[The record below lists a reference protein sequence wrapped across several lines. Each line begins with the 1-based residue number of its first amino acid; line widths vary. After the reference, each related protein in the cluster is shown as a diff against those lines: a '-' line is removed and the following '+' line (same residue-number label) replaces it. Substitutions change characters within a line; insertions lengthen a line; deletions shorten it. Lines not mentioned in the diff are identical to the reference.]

1 MISIYSTQIPHY
13 VCCINPIERD
23 SENTKADDSKQ
34 LLFHRNTVA
43 LQLRYA
49 GILEAVKMAR
59 LSFPNRYTHQVFYQR
74 YRILSNPNHPVSKQ
88 LPLTLSPSLTPSE
101 AQAQCDLLIQT
112 LNKTSGELSASPS
125 SSAVDPH
132 LQEEQVTGALAV
144 VATLQSNLLELGSRY
159 VSIAKILSKI
169 GLYLLAISYHRH
181 HLVHIMFRKLTYI
194 ILIATSSSSSSSL
207 SGGVTRK
214 NTVVSGLSKV
224 FLDKNAHSLL
234 EAYRFHLLTLCTN
247 KIGGLI
253 MRKVILKKRST
264 RRQVAAV
271 MTQRLVRGFIA
282 RRRYK
287 KV

>member
-1 MISIYSTQIPHY
+1 
-13 VCCINPIERD
+13 
-23 SENTKADDSKQ
+23 
-34 LLFHRNTVA
+34 
-43 LQLRYA
+43 
-49 GILEAVKMAR
+49 MAR

-74 YRILSNPNHPVSKQ
+74 YRILSNPNHPVSKT

-125 SSAVDPH
+125 SSLAVDPH
-132 LQEEQVTGALAV
+132 LQEEQQVTGALAV

-169 GLYLLAISYHRH
+169 GLHLLAISYHRH
-181 HLVHIMFRKLTYI
+181 HLVHIMFHMLTYI
-194 ILIATSSSSSSSL
+194 ILIVTSSSSSSL

-224 FLDKNAHSLL
+224 FLDKNAHCLL
-234 EAYRFHLLTLCTN
+234 EAYRFHLLSLCTN

-253 MRKVILKKRST
+253 MRKVILKKRSAG
-264 RRQVAAV
+264 RQVAAV

-282 RRRYK
+282 RRRYR

>member
-1 MISIYSTQIPHY
+1 
-13 VCCINPIERD
+13 
-23 SENTKADDSKQ
+23 
-34 LLFHRNTVA
+34 
-43 LQLRYA
+43 
-49 GILEAVKMAR
+49 MAR

-181 HLVHIMFRKLTYI
+181 HLVHIMFHMLTYI
-194 ILIATSSSSSSSL
+194 ILIATSLSSSLL